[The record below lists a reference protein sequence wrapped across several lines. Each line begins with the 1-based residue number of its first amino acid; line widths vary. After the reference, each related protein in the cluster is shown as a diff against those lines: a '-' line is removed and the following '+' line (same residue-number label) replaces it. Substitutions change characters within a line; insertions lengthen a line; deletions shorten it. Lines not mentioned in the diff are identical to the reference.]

1 MSIRPKQMAR
11 MGEFNLE
18 EAVLDVLLEAQH
30 EGECIGPAEISRRA
44 GIFRE
49 PGHAM
54 KGGNDYIVWGI
65 LGKLV
70 KQGRVRKCAQN
81 PAVPNMKDGWELTP
95 AEFDAR
101 RDDIRPRRQ

>member
-49 PGHAM
+49 SGHA
-54 KGGNDYIVWGI
+54 KKSGNDDIVWGI

-70 KQGRVRKCAQN
+70 KQGKVRKCPQN
-81 PAVPNMKDGWELTP
+81 PAVPDRDDGWELAP
-95 AEFDAR
+95 AEFEAR
-101 RDDIRPRRQ
+101 RDDIRPRR